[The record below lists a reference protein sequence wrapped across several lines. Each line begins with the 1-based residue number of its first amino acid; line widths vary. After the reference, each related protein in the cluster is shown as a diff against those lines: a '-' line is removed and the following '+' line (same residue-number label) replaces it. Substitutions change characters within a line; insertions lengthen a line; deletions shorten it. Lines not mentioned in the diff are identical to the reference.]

1 VDDQVVGSIESGLMV
16 LLAVGPADNTETA
29 EWMARK
35 LVNMRIFSD
44 ADGKFNHSLTEV
56 KGEMLVVSQFTLYG
70 DVTKGNRPSFIQAA
84 DPQIAEQLYEHV
96 CESIE
101 KLGIRVATGRFGAM
115 MKVSLQNDGPVTIIV
130 ER

>member
-1 VDDQVVGSIESGLMV
+1 
-16 LLAVGPADNTETA
+16 
-29 EWMARK
+29 MARK

-44 ADGKFNHSLTEV
+44 QDGKFNHSLAEV
-56 KGEMLVVSQFTLYG
+56 GGELLLVSQFTLYG

-84 DPQIAEQLYEHV
+84 DPQIAEKLYEYAGS
-96 CESIE
+96 CIE
-101 KLGIRVATGRFGAM
+101 KLGVRVATGRFGAM